1 MNEDNESLFD
11 NLKMHFDKL
20 IDTNVTLDSIGIDTD
35 SFRDEARQIIMSR
48 LQDMAAERVE
58 NNIE

>member
-20 IDTNVTLDSIGIDTD
+20 VSTDLTLDSIGIDTIG
-35 SFRDEARQIIMSR
+35 FREEAKDIIMSR
-48 LQDMAAERVE
+48 LHDMAAERLE
-58 NNIE
+58 NNTE

>member
-20 IDTNVTLDSIGIDTD
+20 VNTDVTLDSIGIDTND
-35 SFRDEARQIIMSR
+35 FKDEARQIIMSR
-48 LQDMAAERVE
+48 VQDMAAERLE

>member
-20 IDTNVTLDSIGIDTD
+20 IDTNVSLDSIGIDTD
-35 SFRDEARQIIMSR
+35 SFKDEARQIIMSR
-48 LQDMAAERVE
+48 LQDMAAERLE

>member
-48 LQDMAAERVE
+48 LQDMAAERLE

>member
-20 IDTNVTLDSIGIDTD
+20 IDTNVTLDSIGIDTEG
-35 SFRDEARQIIMSR
+35 FRDEARQIIMSR
-48 LQDMAAERVE
+48 VQDMAAERLE